1 MYNIFYTKFTI
12 ITHNIL
18 YLMINL
24 SNNLIFFKLYLIHL
38 DQILIVKLIKK
49 NLTINYSSLPFK

>member
-1 MYNIFYTKFTI
+1 
-12 ITHNIL
+12 
-18 YLMINL
+18 MINL